1 MGAQRYV
8 GTPLTGV
15 RYNGVENRVE
25 QYFENLGFFQNLEG
39 NTSVQLMAYGRIA
52 CAEACS
58 AQANP
63 AAIVAVD
70 LPYGEPFIGI
80 AEQLGKQFVGE
91 RIAGPYQRA
100 NGSLEVIYENL
111 VLYSESGS
119 QVVLPRP
126 IMAELGVLPEPL
138 VNRLE
143 NPNLSFIEIESG
155 YGYNVPYFFID
166 YINQQGGF
174 AIVGQPISELKL
186 QGDGSANQCFANTCL
201 SYSIESGVVPLPV
214 GAEYKL
220 RFYDQPSVENT
231 PQQMEIRIQ
240 VWEDFSQISSAETQV
255 IHASL
260 YAGRQLLSSLQPYLE
275 ITLPG
280 GGTSIYQFP
289 ITDNSG
295 QTQISVPPIHAQN
308 GTLIPYKV
316 CLEGFGAQE
325 VCASESY
332 MIWGN

>member
-1 MGAQRYV
+1 
-8 GTPLTGV
+8 
-15 RYNGVENRVE
+15 
-25 QYFENLGFFQNLEG
+25 
-39 NTSVQLMAYGRIA
+39 
-52 CAEACS
+52 
-58 AQANP
+58 
-63 AAIVAVD
+63 
-70 LPYGEPFIGI
+70 
-80 AEQLGKQFVGE
+80 
-91 RIAGPYQRA
+91 
-100 NGSLEVIYENL
+100 
-111 VLYSESGS
+111 
-119 QVVLPRP
+119 
-126 IMAELGVLPEPL
+126 MAELGVLPDPL
-138 VNRLE
+138 VSRLD
-143 NPNLSFIEIESG
+143 NPNLTFIEIESG
-155 YGYNVPYFFID
+155 YGYNVPLFFIE
-166 YINQQGGF
+166 YINQHGGF
-174 AIVGQPISELKL
+174 DIVGRPISELKL
-186 QGDGSANQCFANTCL
+186 QGDGTANQCFTNSCL
-201 SYSIESGVVPLPV
+201 SYSQDSGVELLPV

-260 YAGRQLLSSLQPYLE
+260 YAGSQLLPGLQPYLE

-280 GGTSIYQFP
+280 GGTSISQFP

-325 VCASESY
+325 VCANESY